1 MVSFGA
7 ELAAAGVVGRPE
19 ALSGAWY
26 DPATDGEGYFLLV
39 TDIGMVVTW
48 YGYDTQGRRLW
59 LLSEPL
65 TGEIELGVA
74 INLTVMRGGGG
85 VFAHPMNAVEPWGT
99 LSLRF
104 EDCTHATASLAGV
117 DGRHTAQ
124 LVQLVAIKGLGN
136 CGQSLASSEYLAF
149 GTAQAVIIRG
159 YDQDAMEPFLS
170 RDGRYLLFN
179 NSNAPDVNTDLH
191 YAERINDL
199 LFDYRGPIG
208 GANSSALDGV
218 ASMDQE
224 QNLYFVSTR
233 SYAQTLSTVYQG
245 RFAEGDVSNVGLVDG
260 LTRGLPGHLNFD
272 AEISGDGN
280 TLIFVDGVFSGAPF
294 PDAADL
300 AIAGRTVG
308 GFSRLANS
316 SDLLA
321 AINTS
326 DLEYAPNLSRN
337 GLELFFTRYADGE
350 FAIYRST
357 RWHVDAAFEPP
368 QRVRLPQGLVE
379 APTLS
384 VDERALYFHQR
395 VGTQYTIFRVQR

>member
-7 ELAAAGVVGRPE
+7 ELAVAGVVGRPE
-19 ALSGAWY
+19 AFSGAWY
-26 DPATDGEGYFLLV
+26 DPATDGEGYFLLM
-39 TDIGMVVTW
+39 TDFGMVVTW

-74 INLTVMRGGGG
+74 INLTVMRGAGG
-85 VFAHPMNAVEPWGT
+85 VFAHPMNTVEPWGT

-117 DGRHTAQ
+117 DGSHTAQ
-124 LVQLVAIKGLGN
+124 LVQLAAIKGVGN
-136 CGQSLASSEYLAF
+136 CTQSLASSEYLAF
-149 GTAQAVIIRG
+149 GAAQAVIIRG

-179 NSNAPDVNTDLH
+179 NSNAPEVNTDLH

-208 GANSSALDGV
+208 NANSSALDGV

-233 SYAQTLSTVYQG
+233 SYGQTLSTVYQG
-245 RFAEGDVSNVGLVDG
+245 RFTEGDVSGVGLVEG
-260 LTRGLPGHLNFD
+260 ITRGLLGQLNFD
-272 AEISGDGN
+272 AEISADGN
-280 TLIFVDGVFSGAPF
+280 TLIFVDGVFSGSPF

-300 AIAGRTVG
+300 AIAGRTGG

-326 DLEYAPNLSRN
+326 DLEYAPSLSRN

-350 FAIYRST
+350 FAIFRST

-384 VDERALYFHQR
+384 VDERALYFHQL
-395 VGTQYTIFRVQR
+395 VGTRYTIFRVQR